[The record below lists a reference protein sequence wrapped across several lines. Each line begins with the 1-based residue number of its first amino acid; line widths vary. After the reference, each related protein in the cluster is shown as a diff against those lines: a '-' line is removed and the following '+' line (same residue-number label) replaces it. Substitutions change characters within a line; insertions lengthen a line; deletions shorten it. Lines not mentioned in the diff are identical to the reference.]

1 MPILHVFYLHFF
13 ISDVFL
19 INSFLLFRV
28 SCRCLAEDALHST
41 PYRLRLLFVLLL
53 SHCDVIN
60 PTELFELHW
69 RQMAYF
75 WLKSFDEDEAKRI
88 CKQWIRLRVRAN
100 YGNTDDALYDGV
112 PENQHVPLEGEVPA
126 PIVSL
131 VDAVGEF
138 I

>member
-1 MPILHVFYLHFF
+1 
-13 ISDVFL
+13 
-19 INSFLLFRV
+19 
-28 SCRCLAEDALHST
+28 
-41 PYRLRLLFVLLL
+41 
-53 SHCDVIN
+53 
-60 PTELFELHW
+60 
-69 RQMAYF
+69 MAYF

-112 PENQHVPLEGEVPA
+112 PENQQVPLEGEVPA
-126 PIVSL
+126 PSVSL